1 MGKQSEKLIAID
13 DGQRWSHIHVIGV
26 LEKEKQSNVKEML
39 FKVIIQKI
47 SQMVSSETYPVKL
60 LDFNH
65 KNKKNLCALRQ
76 KDQKTYKGKSWNQ
89 SLWKQDNF
97 GANIIFIFLDLKL
110 SLLFY
115 KSWIL

>member
-13 DGQRWSHIHVIGV
+13 DGQRWSHIHIIGV

-65 KNKKNLCALRQ
+65 KNKQTKNPCAFRQ
-76 KDQKTYKGKSWNQ
+76 KDQTYKGKSWNQ

-97 GANIIFIFLDLKL
+97 GENIVFKERIE
-110 SLLFY
+110 SACQRFY
-115 KSWIL
+115 I